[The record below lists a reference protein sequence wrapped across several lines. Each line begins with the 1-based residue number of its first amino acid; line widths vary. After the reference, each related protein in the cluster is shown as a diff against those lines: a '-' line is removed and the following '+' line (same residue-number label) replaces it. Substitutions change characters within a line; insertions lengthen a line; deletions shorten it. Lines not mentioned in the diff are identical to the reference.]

1 MTHNV
6 NNHPAVEERHIK
18 NYAAALVFARQLR
31 AMNKGTQ
38 IERDKK
44 DTVLKSMMAN
54 YGLST
59 ADARSIYRAA
69 RKAE

>member
-1 MTHNV
+1 MTYNV
-6 NNHPAVEERHIK
+6 NNHPAVEERQTK
-18 NYAAALVFARQLR
+18 NYAAALVFARQMR
-31 AMNKGTQ
+31 AMNKGMQFEQNTK
-38 IERDKK
+38 EP
-44 DTVLKSMMAN
+44 VLKSMMAN

>member
-1 MTHNV
+1 MAYNV
-6 NNHPAVEERHIK
+6 NNHPAVIERHTK
-18 NYAAALVFARQLR
+18 KYTSALVFARQMR

-38 IERDKK
+38 MEQRMKPK
-44 DTVLKSMMAN
+44 VLKSMIEN

-59 ADARSIYRAA
+59 ADARRIYRVA